1 MVESSEKGLIL
12 IRKEGKCPEKLIADY
27 QSIMGQNTEL
37 ICGRSTAKD
46 KVDID
51 FGKDSGVSRIHAEF
65 YWDEKHENFLLKQIG
80 STILGFV
87 IDH

>member
-27 QSIMGQNTEL
+27 QSIMGQNTKL

-51 FGKDSGVSRIHAEF
+51 FEKDSGVSRVHAEF
-65 YWDEKHENFLLKQIG
+65 FWDENKNFLLKQIG
-80 STILGFV
+80 SAILGFV